1 MQKIVECVPNFSEGK
16 DLKVINAIFDAA
28 KKGGKPSSARGFGRA
43 RVFEL
48 EYNKDHNRCLFTIV
62 GEPDAVMFAVFESIK
77 VATKLINMEKHVGEH
92 PRIGA
97 TDVVPFIPVSGV
109 TMEECVELAQKLGRK
124 VGEELDIPVFL
135 YEEAASKPEDR
146 NLADIRKGE
155 YKGLKVRM
163 NKPDFGP
170 DKMHPTAGAVAIGA
184 RKYLVAFNVNL
195 DTKDVEIAKKI
206 ARIIREKNG
215 GLPGVKALGFKVD
228 LPAEATPQALQA
240 GGFAQVSINLVDFE
254 KTNFD
259 EAYRAVE
266 SEAEKLGV
274 KIKSSEIYGM
284 IPLES
289 LVRAV
294 KTTFKADTFKSDQV
308 LEKRLYE

>member
-16 DLKVINAIFDAA
+16 DLKVINAIFNAA
-28 KKGGKPSSARGFGRA
+28 KTVKSVK
-43 RVFEL
+43 VFEL
-48 EYNKDHNRCLFTIV
+48 ESNKDHNRCLFTIV
-62 GEPDAVMFAVFESIK
+62 GEPDDVLASVFESIK
-77 VATKLINMEKHVGEH
+77 VATKLIDMEKHVGEH

-97 TDVVPFIPVSGV
+97 TDVVPFVPVSGV
-109 TMEECVELAQKLGRK
+109 SVEECVELAKKLGKK
-124 VGEELDIPVFL
+124 VGEELGIPVFL
-135 YEEAASKPEDR
+135 YEEAATKPENR
-146 NLADIRKGE
+146 NLADVRKGE
-155 YKGLKVRM
+155 YEGLKVKM
-163 NKPDFGP
+163 NQPDFGP
-170 DKMHPTAGAVAIGA
+170 AKTHPTAGAIVIGA

-195 DTKDVEIAKKI
+195 DTHDIEIAKKI
-206 ARIIREKNG
+206 AGIIREKNG
-215 GLPGVKALGFKVD
+215 GLPGVKALGFEVD
-228 LPAEATPQALQA
+228 GL
-240 GGFAQVSINLVDFE
+240 AQVSMNLVDYE

-274 KIKSSEIYGM
+274 RIKSSEIYGM

-294 KTTFKADTFKSDQV
+294 KSAFKADNFKSDQI

>member
-1 MQKIVECVPNFSEGK
+1 MQKLIECVPNFSAGK

-28 KKGGKPSSARGFGRA
+28 KSVKGVK
-43 RVFEL
+43 VFEL

-62 GEPDAVMFAVFESIK
+62 GSPDEVLASVYESIK
-77 VATKLINMEKHVGEH
+77 AATDLIDMEKHHGEH

-97 TDVVPFIPVSGV
+97 TDVVPFVPVSGAS
-109 TMEECVELAQKLGRK
+109 MLECVELAKKLGRK
-124 VGEELDIPVFL
+124 VGEKLGIPVYL
-135 YEEAASKPEDR
+135 YEDAATKPENR

-155 YKGLKVRM
+155 YEGLKTEIEKER
-163 NKPDFGP
+163 KPDFGP
-170 DKMHPTAGAVAIGA
+170 TKMHPSAGAVVIGA

-195 DTKDVEIAKKI
+195 DTKDIQVAKDIAGK
-206 ARIIREKNG
+206 IREKNG
-215 GLPGVKALGFKVD
+215 GLPGVKALGFDVD
-228 LPAEATPQALQA
+228 
-240 GGFAQVSINLVDFE
+240 GYAQVSMNLVDYE

-266 SEAEKLGV
+266 KEARKAGI

-289 LVRAV
+289 LVRAI
-294 KTTFKADTFKSDQV
+294 KTSFMMESFSSDQV
-308 LEKRLYE
+308 LEKRVYE

>member
-1 MQKIVECVPNFSEGK
+1 MQKIVECVPNFSEGR

-28 KKGGKPSSARGFGRA
+28 KSIKSVK
-43 RVFEL
+43 VFEL

-62 GEPDAVMFAVFESIK
+62 GEPEDVLDSVFESIK
-77 VATKLINMEKHVGEH
+77 VATKLIDMEKHAGEH

-97 TDVVPFIPVSGV
+97 TDVVPFVPVSGV
-109 TMEECVELAQKLGRK
+109 SMEECVELAKRLGKK
-124 VGEELDIPVFL
+124 VGEELNVPVFL
-135 YEEAASKPEDR
+135 YEEAATRPENR
-146 NLADIRKGE
+146 NLADVRKGE
-155 YKGLKVRM
+155 YEGLKVKM

-170 DKMHPTAGAVAIGA
+170 DKMHPTAGAVVIGA

-195 DTKDVEIAKKI
+195 DTPDLEIAKKI
-206 ARIIREKNG
+206 AGIIREKNG
-215 GLPGVKALGFKVD
+215 GLPGVKALGFEVD
-228 LPAEATPQALQA
+228 GL
-240 GGFAQVSINLVDFE
+240 AQVSMNLVDYQ

-266 SEAEKLGV
+266 TEAAKLGV

-289 LVRAV
+289 LVVAV
-294 KTTFKADTFKSDQV
+294 KATFKADTFKSDQV